1 MPRLFTA
8 LEIPRE
14 AALSL
19 SLLRGGLP
27 GARWVDVEN
36 YHLTLR
42 FIGDVEG
49 HVADEIANAL
59 DRIRRPA
66 FTLTLSG
73 VGAFGG
79 KKPHA
84 VWAGVA
90 ASPDLTALQAEIER
104 ICQRLG
110 LPSDP
115 RKFMPH
121 VTLARLRNASPEDV
135 ARYLSARG
143 NFAAMPFRVGRFVLM
158 SSRDSVGGGPYV
170 VEEAWPLS
178 PADAR
183 VDDRLEA
190 VRGLLGSMR

>member
-1 MPRLFTA
+1 DRERLAPVRVFRSGGPAEQSACPRPPSVIRWKARFRFEDRRLSMPRLFTA

-73 VGAFGG
+73 VGAFG
-79 KKPHA
+79 
-84 VWAGVA
+84 
-90 ASPDLTALQAEIER
+90 
-104 ICQRLG
+104 
-110 LPSDP
+110 
-115 RKFMPH
+115 
-121 VTLARLRNASPEDV
+121 
-135 ARYLSARG
+135 
-143 NFAAMPFRVGRFVLM
+143 
-158 SSRDSVGGGPYV
+158 
-170 VEEAWPLS
+170 
-178 PADAR
+178 
-183 VDDRLEA
+183 
-190 VRGLLGSMR
+190 